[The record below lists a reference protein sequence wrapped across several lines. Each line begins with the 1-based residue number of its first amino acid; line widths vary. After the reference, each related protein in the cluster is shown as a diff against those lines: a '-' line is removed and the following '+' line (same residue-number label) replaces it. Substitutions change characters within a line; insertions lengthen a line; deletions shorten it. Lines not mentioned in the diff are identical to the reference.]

1 MARIAWIVVVM
12 VILRIN
18 ASIYIHHLIFGDQPS
33 VRFAWWI
40 MNGQALR
47 ARQPSELLG
56 LPRHYVLHRIAEW
69 LDLAD
74 DRVKDLKKL
83 IHGCSFV
90 QNQISS
96 SEKGARRHSLH
107 VWTRTQNK
115 FWPRRPC
122 FSFIQNFSVLKLL
135 SKIALRRRL
144 SAIWWYAVTSTSWIV
159 LRLFKCPQNIRFRMS
174 SSWANRLVEC
184 ATSFAS
190 SANFVWHPF
199 IAVRGFTGKT
209 VYEFSCRCQAE
220 ICLVMEFLKLFI
232 KHCPSKTHRIA
243 LSPLAANHCQFDGLC
258 QLGTIAWS
266 DHIEISVLLLEHHIP
281 CQIMISVYLM
291 RYLIKDLNISDF
303 FWYISKQHQ
312 IYHNILR
319 CLSCF

>member
-96 SEKGARRHSLH
+96 SEKGARRHSFH

-115 FWPRRPC
+115 VWPRRPC

-135 SKIALRRRL
+135 SKIAWREKTISHLNQLNSAAFVQVPAEHSISHVIKLSQSFSWMCNIVCVLCKFRL
-144 SAIWWYAVTSTSWIV
+144 
-159 LRLFKCPQNIRFRMS
+159 
-174 SSWANRLVEC
+174 
-184 ATSFAS
+184 TSFYSRARLHGQNGIWILLPRS
-190 SANFVWHPF
+190 SGNLLGDG
-199 IAVRGFTGKT
+199 ILKT
-209 VYEFSCRCQAE
+209 
-220 ICLVMEFLKLFI
+220 L
-232 KHCPSKTHRIA
+232 H
-243 LSPLAANHCQFDGLC
+243 
-258 QLGTIAWS
+258 
-266 DHIEISVLLLEHHIP
+266 
-281 CQIMISVYLM
+281 
-291 RYLIKDLNISDF
+291 
-303 FWYISKQHQ
+303 
-312 IYHNILR
+312 
-319 CLSCF
+319 